1 MSRGALKALRRGDTE
16 DDDDDQDGDDDDEGD
31 DDKEMF
37 NAVWAK
43 VLSRHWKEVKDSDK
57 DDDIEGW
64 HSALHCSEE
73 YPSKIRI
80 RVHLI

>member
-1 MSRGALKALRRGDTE
+1 MSQGALKALRRGDT
-16 DDDDDQDGDDDDEGD
+16 DDDDEDDDDDEGD

-64 HSALHCSEE
+64 QWQENVG
-73 YPSKIRI
+73 SKKWRI
-80 RVHLI
+80 SDMDTDTWYS